1 MSMAVDLRT
10 FQYRTDFTASQPRM
24 LDPWDNTPFALATP
38 TPGHRA
44 IERLCRANGH
54 FSRLNS
60 LVSGLEIDMSLAD
73 TTVVSGDLVWAVP
86 LRVVQPLDC
95 SHPGVMETEAPQP
108 LSSRRQRAIEAIDQI
123 RRLCD
128 VSDERAA
135 DLMGVARGTLRSWR
149 VWQPGAISR
158 HDPSPFRSGER
169 YLSACQVNGAGGS
182 PGLAPGTAPRE
193 LPLALTS

>member
-24 LDPWDNTPFALATP
+24 LNPWDNTPFALATP

-73 TTVVSGDLVWAVP
+73 ATVVSGDLVWAVP

-149 VWQPGAISR
+149 AGSREPYPATTRHLFEVESVISALVR
-158 HDPSPFRSGER
+158 SMGPEAARDWLLERGPRGNSRSP
-169 YLSACQVNGAGGS
+169 
-182 PGLAPGTAPRE
+182 
-193 LPLALTS
+193 